1 VNSDFYFV
9 SPIQLVHFWLYI
21 HPYYPDAVPTR
32 HLLLLIQLSVLLTL
46 SSAVAQ
52 RSVIWKEKP
61 GTWSLNVGTGPARYL
76 GDLNERFD
84 FAHLRLGLALSA
96 AATYRVT
103 NQLALRGDVGLY
115 YIRGSHKD
123 TYRSFNN
130 LSFHSV
136 NPELVVGFQY
146 DIWRS
151 DNNNYAVVPYAIAG
165 AGLTYMTPR
174 ADYKGISYSLAPLHT
189 EGVAYNR
196 LPLVLRYGI
205 GLPLFNTDRFKGNLE
220 GVYTH
225 VMSDYLDDVS
235 TRYIDRSSMP
245 TIAASLADRAPEIGM
260 PPNPAGATRGNPR
273 RNDGYLTLSARLV
286 FIFITPSQ
294 RNYRRMFSR

>member
-1 VNSDFYFV
+1 V
-9 SPIQLVHFWLYI
+9 
-21 HPYYPDAVPTR
+21 ATR
-32 HLLLLIQLSVLLTL
+32 RLLLLIQLSVLLTL

-61 GTWSLNVGTGPARYL
+61 GTWSLNVGLGPSRYL

-84 FAHLRLGLALSA
+84 FAHLRLGLALSG

-103 NQLALRGDVGLY
+103 DQLALRGDIGLY

-123 TYRSFNN
+123 TYLSFNN

-136 NPELVVGFQY
+136 NPDIALGFQY

-165 AGLTYMTPR
+165 IGLTYMTPK
-174 ADYKGISYSLAPLHT
+174 ADYKGTTYSLAPLHT

-196 LPLVLRYGI
+196 LPIILRYGI
-205 GLPLFNTDRFKGNLE
+205 GLPLFSTERFKGNLE
-220 GVYTH
+220 GIYTH
-225 VMSDYLDDVS
+225 VSSDYLDDVS
-235 TRYIDRSSMP
+235 TRYIDRTGMP
-245 TIAASLADRAPEIGM
+245 TIAASLSDRAPEVGT
-260 PPNPAGATRGNPR
+260 PPNVVGAKRGNPK
-273 RNDGYLTLSARLV
+273 RNDGYLTLSGRLI
-286 FIFITPSQ
+286 FIIITPSQ